1 MNPVD
6 SHDLIRRDWSL
17 IFSEIDNLHQPP
29 VRCGRATKSFLMPS
43 GLHADARDFRNPLLK
58 CEWVEDLDSKPELKF
73 SVNSLLSSCSSCKN
87 RSYQRSLFSELQH
100 LREAGMGTGRGG
112 NQCVQA

>member
-1 MNPVD
+1 MSPMD
-6 SHDLIRRDWSL
+6 SHDLIRRDWSVL
-17 IFSEIDNLHQPP
+17 QPP
-29 VRCGRATKSFLMPS
+29 ARCGRATKSFLMLS

-58 CEWVEDLDSKPELKF
+58 CEWVEDLDSKPELKL

-87 RSYQRSLFSELQH
+87 RSCWRSSFSEPLH
-100 LREAGMGTGRGG
+100 LHEADTVTGRGG